1 MIGFEPTA
9 PRSQSEC
16 STKLSYIPLTMDL
29 SVYYVGATP
38 SILTVSHRSKTGV
51 LPEYP
56 KGDDS
61 QLQGFGIS
69 EPLGTFGW
77 NVSSPLCNN
86 YTTSCVP
93 CQMVPSAASCIC
105 GLPTSPE

>member
-1 MIGFEPTA
+1 
-9 PRSQSEC
+9 
-16 STKLSYIPLTMDL
+16 
-29 SVYYVGATP
+29 VGATP

-69 EPLGTFGW
+69 EPLGTSGW